1 MPEIILED
9 DQMCFAC
16 GSKNPIGLRLK
27 FTLDKEDT
35 LRTEFTPQKVHQ
47 GFKDIVHGG
56 IIALI
61 LDEVMVNLLWKTGRR
76 AISAQMEVKLS
87 QPVKLGETVYFEGR
101 ISKDSKKVIYT
112 EAKAMKQDRTLV
124 ASATAKCLE
133 VGKVSGP

>member
-1 MPEIILED
+1 MAELILED

-47 GFKDIVHGG
+47 GYKDIVHGG

-61 LDEVMVNLLWKTGRR
+61 LDEVMVNLLWKSGRP
-76 AISAQMEVKLS
+76 AISAEIEVKLS
-87 QPVKLGETVYFEGR
+87 QSVKPGETVYFEAR
-101 ISKDSKKVIYT
+101 ILRDGKKVIYT
-112 EAKAMKQDRTLV
+112 QAKATKQDQTLV
-124 ASATAKCLE
+124 ASATAKCVE
-133 VGKVSGP
+133 AIAP